1 MAEEV
6 AAIVETQ
13 HLTKIYQN
21 RRIALNDV
29 SLTLPAGAVL
39 GLVGPNGA
47 GKTTLLR
54 LLLGLQRPTAGWVKV
69 FGQYMTPNAAHL
81 RRRMGYIPSQPQ
93 FPKGLTP
100 IAYLDYMG
108 RLFGLSRQQRKPRL
122 AALLRAVE
130 LLDVSGE
137 PISGFSHG
145 MTIRLALA
153 ASLIND
159 PELLIWDEPTHGLDP
174 EARRSMLE
182 LIKSLSQQKTLIVSS
197 HNLSDV
203 DEVCTQVAILSEGH
217 LIYSGSLQELRGKM
231 RGRHFELELDGEQK
245 AIAKVLQT
253 VRGLGE
259 VRQAQLRQ
267 RRLEIVLQEN
277 GLSSSAL
284 ANIFM
289 ALADNKV
296 DVLSIRSAG
305 HPTEQAF
312 LQLVEQEEA
321 RGFARAW
328 SYREAA

>member
-1 MAEEV
+1 VAED
-6 AAIVETQ
+6 AALIVETQ
-13 HLTKIYQN
+13 HLTKIYHN

-29 SLTLPAGAVL
+29 SLQLPAGAVL

-81 RRRMGYIPSQPQ
+81 RRRIGYIPAQPQ
-93 FPKGLTP
+93 FPRGLTP

-108 RLFGLSRQQRKPRL
+108 RLFGLSRQKRKPRL

-137 PISGFSHG
+137 PIAGFSHG
-145 MTIRLALA
+145 MMIRLALA

-159 PELLIWDEPTHGLDP
+159 PELLIWDEPTQGLDP

-182 LIKSLSQQKTLIVSS
+182 LIKNLSQQKTLIVSS

-203 DEVCTQVAILSEGH
+203 DEVCTQVAVLSEGH

-245 AIAKVLQT
+245 AIAKVLQA
-253 VRGLGE
+253 VRGLAE
-259 VRQAQLRQ
+259 VKQAQLRQ

-277 GLSSSAL
+277 GLASAAL
-284 ANIFM
+284 ASIFM
-289 ALADNKV
+289 TLADNKV
-296 DVLSIRSAG
+296 DTLSIRSAG
-305 HPTEQAF
+305 QPTEQAF
-312 LQLVEQEEA
+312 LQLVEQEES